1 MKIYLCPA
9 LLDLVVFL
17 VTFAVLYAAGER
29 GLSLRECMWLGVI
42 FQVAYFSFSL
52 LSGLLLTRRNARA
65 LLLASTALA
74 VVFGMASL
82 LTTEFAWVAVSLFLF
97 GTGCAFFFNSF
108 QTFMRGEAP
117 PGGLAY
123 SVGLYTLAWS
133 AGSSLGFLTSG
144 AFYRFGMWAMAGLT
158 LAVGIVLF
166 VILLR
171 HRARPDESPSAD
183 EHVEQGTAAA
193 SRTVDPAFVLAGWL
207 IIFTTMF
214 VQRPI
219 FTYFPSLAA
228 KAGIGSLSASL
239 PLFLHMMAQAL
250 TGYYLIRH
258 RDLLY
263 RRTPIFVF
271 QAIAVLLFLLIWK
284 GDAFWI
290 STIAVTLL
298 GVITGFGYFS
308 AVYYSSNSGKRSF
321 NIGVNEFLVGLGSLA
336 GLLVCEYGM
345 GRVGGQPS
353 TMYLV
358 CAWAVAISV
367 ALQIGMVSL
376 RKTRAA

>member
-52 LSGLLLTRRNARA
+52 LSGLFLTRRNARGV
-65 LLLASTALA
+65 LLASTVGAG
-74 VVFGMASL
+74 VFGIASL
-82 LTTEFAWVAVSLFLF
+82 LFTDFALIAAALFLF
-97 GTGCAFFFNSF
+97 GTGCALFFNSF

-117 PGGLAY
+117 PGGLAR

-133 AGSSLGFLTSG
+133 AGSSLGFLSSG

-158 LAVGIVLF
+158 FAVGVLLF
-166 VILLR
+166 AILVR
-171 HRARPDESPSAD
+171 HRPRPESSPSSD
-183 EHVEQGTAAA
+183 EQVEEGSGEAA
-193 SRTVDPAFVLAGWL
+193 RRVDPAYVLAGWL
-207 IIFTTMF
+207 LIFTTMF
-214 VQRPI
+214 VQRPV

-228 KAGIGSLSASL
+228 KAGIGSLTASL
-239 PLFLHMMAQAL
+239 PLFFHMMAQAL
-250 TGYYLIRH
+250 FGWFLIRH

-263 RRTPIFVF
+263 RRTPMFAF
-271 QAIAVLLFLLIWK
+271 QAAAVLLFLVIWRSN
-284 GDAFWI
+284 AFWV
-290 STIAVTLL
+290 STLSVSLL
-298 GVITGFGYFS
+298 GLVTGYNYFC

-336 GLLVCEYGM
+336 GLIACEYGM
-345 GRVGGQPS
+345 ARLGGKAAS
-353 TMYLV
+353 MYLV
-358 CAWAVAISV
+358 CAWALGAAAI
-367 ALQIGMVSL
+367 LQLIVVTGRR
-376 RKTRAA
+376 RKIA